1 MLYLVLIGWLYV
13 VAMITLVSD
22 SLLKAV
28 VRLLFLGVLPLAI
41 VVGIKLLR
49 RRAETHAAATD
60 SDAPPAQPPAG

>member
-41 VVGIKLLR
+41 VVGIKRLR
-49 RRAETHAAATD
+49 RRAETQAAPTD
-60 SDAPPAQPPAG
+60 SDTPPAQPPAG

>member
-22 SLLKAV
+22 SLLKDV

-49 RRAETHAAATD
+49 RRAEMDAAPTD
-60 SDAPPAQPPAG
+60 SNAPPAQPPAG